1 MRARVLAVDDEEG
14 ILKIIRAALER
25 SGMEVDTVSDP
36 LRLLEAGFPIAQYDL
51 VMLDV
56 MMPGMDGFELLER
69 LRDQT
74 DCPVL
79 FLTAKTAEEDV
90 MKGLGLGADDYI
102 RKPFGIGELRCR
114 AEAHIRREKR
124 EKRYAA
130 VVGEVRLFLQE
141 KRIEAKGRKLSLT
154 AGEYEICEFLALH
167 RGQVFSREQIYEHVF
182 GYDGRSDDSAITEH
196 IKNIRAKFRE
206 SDLEPIETVWG
217 IGYKWKA

>member
-14 ILKIIRAALER
+14 VLKIIRAALER

-124 EKRYAA
+124 EKKYAA

-154 AGEYEICEFLALH
+154 AGNMKSVNSWRCTGD
-167 RGQVFSREQIYEHVF
+167 RC
-182 GYDGRSDDSAITEH
+182 
-196 IKNIRAKFRE
+196 FRE
-206 SDLEPIETVWG
+206 SRSMSMCLDMMAGATILPSQSI
-217 IGYKWKA
+217 

>member
-90 MKGLGLGADDYI
+90 MKGLGLGA
-102 RKPFGIGELRCR
+102 GR
-114 AEAHIRREKR
+114 A
-124 EKRYAA
+124 
-130 VVGEVRLFLQE
+130 G
-141 KRIEAKGRKLSLT
+141 
-154 AGEYEICEFLALH
+154 
-167 RGQVFSREQIYEHVF
+167 
-182 GYDGRSDDSAITEH
+182 
-196 IKNIRAKFRE
+196 
-206 SDLEPIETVWG
+206 
-217 IGYKWKA
+217 

>member
-114 AEAHIRREKR
+114 AEAHIRRENGKR
-124 EKRYAA
+124 NMRP
-130 VVGEVRLFLQE
+130 L
-141 KRIEAKGRKLSLT
+141 
-154 AGEYEICEFLALH
+154 
-167 RGQVFSREQIYEHVF
+167 
-182 GYDGRSDDSAITEH
+182 
-196 IKNIRAKFRE
+196 
-206 SDLEPIETVWG
+206 
-217 IGYKWKA
+217 

>member
-1 MRARVLAVDDEEG
+1 MC
-14 ILKIIRAALER
+14 
-25 SGMEVDTVSDP
+25 SSD
-36 LRLLEAGFPIAQYDL
+36 L
-51 VMLDV
+51 
-56 MMPGMDGFELLER
+56 
-69 LRDQT
+69 
-74 DCPVL
+74 
-79 FLTAKTAEEDV
+79 DV

-124 EKRYAA
+124 EKKYAA
-130 VVGEVRLFLQE
+130 VVGVVRLFLQE